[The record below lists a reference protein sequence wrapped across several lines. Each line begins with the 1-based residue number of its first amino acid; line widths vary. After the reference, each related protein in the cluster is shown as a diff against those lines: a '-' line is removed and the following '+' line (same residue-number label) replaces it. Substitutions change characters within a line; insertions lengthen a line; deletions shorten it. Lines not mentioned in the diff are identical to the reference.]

1 MDEGGE
7 NKIEEEESDYVFVED
22 IGDSDW
28 DAAVFEENFTST
40 EVPMWKLV
48 D

>member
-7 NKIEEEESDYVFVED
+7 NKIEEGESDYVFVED

-28 DAAVFEENFTST
+28 DAAVFEERFTST
-40 EVPMWKLV
+40 EVPMRKLV